1 MTAETDTL
9 ADRAYRQLEERIV
22 TLDLP
27 PGTTVSVSDLSD
39 RIDIGRTPLRD
50 ALQRLADERLVE
62 ILPRR
67 GVRVSDIHLRDHLAL
82 LETRRALDRLV
93 ARRAA
98 RQAASLDRGAFEACA
113 TALAEAAQAGRL
125 DEFMRLDQRFDEMII
140 EAARN
145 PFAAEAVT
153 PLHTHCRRFW
163 YKFEA
168 QGDLRRSARLHEQL
182 MRTVAQGDQDRA
194 ADASDALLDY
204 LDAFTRSVLERP

>member
-9 ADRAYRQLEERIV
+9 ADQAYRQLEERIV
-22 TLDLP
+22 TLDLS
-27 PGTTVSVSDLSD
+27 PGTTVSVSDLSA

-50 ALQRLADERLVE
+50 ALQRLADARLVE

-67 GVRVSDIHLRDHLAL
+67 GVRVSDIRLRDHLAL

-113 TALAEAAQAGRL
+113 TAMAEAAQAGRL

-140 EAARN
+140 ETARN
-145 PFAAEAVT
+145 PFAAEAVI

-168 QGDLRRSARLHEQL
+168 HGDLRRSAQLHEQL
-182 MRTVAQGDQDRA
+182 MHAVAQGDEARA
-194 ADASDALLDY
+194 ADASDALIDY